1 MPEYD
6 YRCEG
11 CGKRFA
17 TRQTFAEH
25 DRTKRIKCPK
35 CGSQKVTR
43 VIGTVFA
50 KTSKKS

>member
-11 CGKRFA
+11 CGKRFVA
-17 TRQTFAEH
+17 RQTFAEH
-25 DRTKRIKCPK
+25 DRAKRIKCPK
-35 CGSQKVTR
+35 CGSLKVAR

-50 KTSKKS
+50 KTAKKS